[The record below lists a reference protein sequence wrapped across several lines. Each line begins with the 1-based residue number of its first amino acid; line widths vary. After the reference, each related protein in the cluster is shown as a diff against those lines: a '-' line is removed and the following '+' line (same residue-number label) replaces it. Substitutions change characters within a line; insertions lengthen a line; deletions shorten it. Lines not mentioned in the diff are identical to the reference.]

1 MNEQKELQ
9 WILIRRF
16 IEILFLVGVTEYLLM
31 SVLNNLALPVV
42 YDYFFPHQERNLAY
56 GNAQMLLEL
65 LVTLGLLMMN
75 AIGSLFPLTTR
86 QLFGRIFKQTGV
98 STAII
103 TMSRGRAFLLFLAVL
118 AGTLLILLPY
128 LIGAFCFARITAAQ
142 FDKMEQE
149 RVREQKE
156 YDRKRNLMLSDVAHD
171 LRTPMTTVSGYAKA
185 LTDGMVENKE
195 KQREYLMAIQRKS
208 VRMNEL
214 IELLFEYVKLDSA
227 GFTLNRKKVDLYEL
241 LRENAAMLYS
251 DLEEAG
257 MEFEID
263 IPETALY
270 VQADAIQLSRVITNL
285 LNNARK
291 HNPSGCRIALQAWQD
306 QRVICVAVADN
317 GPLIPEELAEQL
329 FEPFS
334 RGDVSRGSEGGSGL
348 GLSIA
353 KKIVEMHG
361 WKLTLE
367 QYRGQTEDGYTKKF
381 KIEMMSNDY
390 DSFFKNSQ

>member
-1 MNEQKELQ
+1 MDEQKELQ

-42 YDYFFPHQERNLAY
+42 YDYFFPHQERNLTY

-65 LVTLGLLMMN
+65 LVTLGLLMMH

-98 STAII
+98 STAIL

-118 AGTLLILLPY
+118 AGTLLLLLPY

-185 LTDGMVENKE
+185 LTDGMVEDKE

-263 IPETALY
+263 IPETILY

-285 LNNARK
+285 LNNAKK
-291 HNPSGCRIALQAWQD
+291 HNPSGCRIALQVWQN
-306 QRVICVAVADN
+306 QREICVTVADN
-317 GPLIPEELAEQL
+317 GPLIPEELAEQM

-334 RGDVSRGSEGGSGL
+334 RGDASRGSEGGSGL

-361 WKLTLE
+361 WNLVLE
-367 QYRGQTEDGYTKKF
+367 QYLRQTEDGYTKKF

-390 DSFFKNSQ
+390 DSFFQK

>member
-1 MNEQKELQ
+1 MDEQKELQ

-31 SVLNNLALPVV
+31 SVLNNQALPVV
-42 YDYFFPHQERNLAY
+42 YDYFFPHQERNLTY

-65 LVTLGLLMMN
+65 LVTLGLLMMH

-98 STAII
+98 STAIL

-118 AGTLLILLPY
+118 AGTLLLLLPY

-185 LTDGMVENKE
+185 LTDGMVEDKE
-195 KQREYLMAIQRKS
+195 KQREYLMAIQKKS

-291 HNPSGCRIALQAWQD
+291 HNPSGCRIALQAWQNP
-306 QRVICVAVADN
+306 REICVTVADN
-317 GPLIPEELAEQL
+317 GPLIPEKLAEQL

-367 QYRGQTEDGYTKKF
+367 QYRGQTEGGYTKKF

-390 DSFFKNSQ
+390 DSFFQNSQ

>member
-1 MNEQKELQ
+1 MDGQKKLQ

-214 IELLFEYVKLDSA
+214 IELLFEYVKLDST

-270 VQADAIQLSRVITNL
+270 VQAEAIQLSRVITNL

>member
-1 MNEQKELQ
+1 M
-9 WILIRRF
+9 
-16 IEILFLVGVTEYLLM
+16 TEYLLM

-214 IELLFEYVKLDSA
+214 IELLFEYVKLDST

-270 VQADAIQLSRVITNL
+270 VQAEAIQLSRVITNL

>member
-1 MNEQKELQ
+1 MDEQKELQ

-31 SVLNNLALPVV
+31 SMLNNLALPVV
-42 YDYFFPHQERNLAY
+42 YDYFFPHQERNLTY

-65 LVTLGLLMMN
+65 LVTLGLLMMH

-86 QLFGRIFKQTGV
+86 QLFGTIFKQTGV
-98 STAII
+98 STAIL

-118 AGTLLILLPY
+118 AGTLLLLLPY

-185 LTDGMVENKE
+185 LTDGMVEDKE

-263 IPETALY
+263 IPETILY

-291 HNPSGCRIALQAWQD
+291 HNPSGCRIALQAWQN
-306 QRVICVAVADN
+306 QREICVTVADN
-317 GPLIPEELAEQL
+317 GPRSRRNWQNSCLNPFPEGMRRGEVRAE
-329 FEPFS
+329 
-334 RGDVSRGSEGGSGL
+334 V
-348 GLSIA
+348 
-353 KKIVEMHG
+353 V
-361 WKLTLE
+361 
-367 QYRGQTEDGYTKKF
+367 
-381 KIEMMSNDY
+381 
-390 DSFFKNSQ
+390 

>member
-185 LTDGMVENKE
+185 LTDGMVEDKE
-195 KQREYLMAIQRKS
+195 KQQEYLMAIQRKS

>member
-1 MNEQKELQ
+1 MDEQKELQ

-42 YDYFFPHQERNLAY
+42 YDYFFPHQERNLTY

-75 AIGSLFPLTTR
+75 AVGSLFPLTTR

-98 STAII
+98 STAIL

-118 AGTLLILLPY
+118 AGTLLLLLPY

-185 LTDGMVENKE
+185 LTDGMVEDKE

-285 LNNARK
+285 LNNAKK
-291 HNPSGCRIALQAWQD
+291 HNPSGCRIALQAWQN
-306 QRVICVAVADN
+306 QREICVTVADN

-329 FEPFS
+329 FEPLS
-334 RGDVSRGSEGGSGL
+334 RGDTSRGSEGGSGL

-361 WKLTLE
+361 WNLTLE

-390 DSFFKNSQ
+390 DSFFQK

>member
-1 MNEQKELQ
+1 MDEQKELQ

-42 YDYFFPHQERNLAY
+42 YDYFFPHQERNLTY

-65 LVTLGLLMMN
+65 LVTLGLLMMH

-98 STAII
+98 STAIL

-118 AGTLLILLPY
+118 AGTLLLLLPY

-185 LTDGMVENKE
+185 LTDGMVEDKE
-195 KQREYLMAIQRKS
+195 KQREYLMAIQKKS

-306 QRVICVAVADN
+306 QRVICVTVADN